1 MLRSAPP
8 ENPSLLEVKTAP
20 LIVASVA
27 SFAIVSTMVDSSAM
41 TSGVSTFIDRSGIS
55 QVTRA
60 MPSASVSKRKLA
72 SFMIMDLRFGSH
84 AFDDRGGAHA
94 AADAQ
99 GDERRALAGALEF
112 IERGAEDHRSRR
124 AERVAHRDRPAVDVD
139 LARIDVESLAEAQH
153 DRRKSLVALE
163 QIDVVDAHAGA

>member
-8 ENPSLLEVKTAP
+8 EKPSFPELKTAP
-20 LIVASVA
+20 LVEASDE
-27 SFAIVSTMVDSSAM
+27 ILSTMVDSSAM
-41 TSGVSTFIDRSGIS
+41 TSGVSTFIDRSGMS

-99 GDERRALAGALEF
+99 CDQSHALAGALQF
-112 IERGAEDHRSRR
+112 VERGSEDHGARR
-124 AERVAHRDRPAVDVD
+124 AERMAH
-139 LARIDVESLAEAQH
+139 
-153 DRRKSLVALE
+153 
-163 QIDVVDAHAGA
+163 